1 MRSLTWSNGGKYVGE
16 WKDNK
21 QWNGIIYDPNGN
33 IIGIYVNG
41 EYIEQYPPQTN
52 PIISCKKPPLIIKRW
67 LEVKL
72 NYRHTD
78 FQSFGG

>member
-21 QWNGIIYDPNGN
+21 QWNGTIYDPNGN

-41 EYIEQYPPQTN
+41 EYIEQ
-52 PIISCKKPPLIIKRW
+52 
-67 LEVKL
+67 
-72 NYRHTD
+72 
-78 FQSFGG
+78 